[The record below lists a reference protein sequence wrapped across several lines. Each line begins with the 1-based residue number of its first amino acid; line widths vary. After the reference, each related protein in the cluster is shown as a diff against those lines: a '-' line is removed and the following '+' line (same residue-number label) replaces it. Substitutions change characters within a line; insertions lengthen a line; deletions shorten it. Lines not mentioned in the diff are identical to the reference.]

1 MTRLTGNRIREL
13 LNTVSERSV
22 LIIGDVM
29 LDKYV
34 WGHVQRMSPEAPVPV
49 VEVER
54 EAFHLGGA
62 ANVASNIQALG
73 AVPLLV
79 GLMGGDDPAGRELT
93 VLMESKGLRT
103 EGLLVDPD
111 RRTTVKTRIIAHQQH
126 VVRADREDRIAAGG
140 EVAKRLCGFVEESLE
155 KVDAVILQ
163 DYNKG
168 VLSGEVLEHLLPLLH
183 DSGLPVTV
191 DPKFERFFDFR
202 GVTLF
207 KPNVSE
213 IEMALGTTLVDD
225 GSVIQAARIIQ
236 KKLEAA
242 NVLITRGS
250 QGMTLLEE
258 DGTTTHVGAR
268 ARQVYDVSGAGDTVI
283 ATITAML
290 TAGADILEAAT
301 VAGYAAGVVVGE
313 VGAVPIRAEALLA
326 AMDEDDA

>member
-1 MTRLTGNRIREL
+1 MTSLTGTRIREL
-13 LNTVSERSV
+13 LERVRERAV

-34 WGHVQRMSPEAPVPV
+34 WGRVRRMSPEAPVPV

-54 EAFHLGGA
+54 EAYHLGGA
-62 ANVASNIQALG
+62 ANVASNVFALG
-73 AVPLLV
+73 AEPLLV
-79 GLMGGDDPAGRELT
+79 GLKGAEDQAAIELT
-93 VLMESKGLRT
+93 GLMEASGLRT
-103 EGLLVDPD
+103 DGLIIDPD
-111 RRTTVKTRIIAHQQH
+111 RQTTVKTRIIAHQQH
-126 VVRADREDRIAAGG
+126 VVRADREDRTAAEGTIAA
-140 EVAKRLCGFVEESLE
+140 RLCEFVEGALDT
-155 KVDAVILQ
+155 VDAVILQ

-168 VLSGEVLEHLLPLLH
+168 VLSGEVLERLLPLLH
-183 DSGLPVTV
+183 DSGLPVAV

-213 IEMALGTTLVDD
+213 VEIALSTTLVDD
-225 GSVIQAARIIQ
+225 DSVIEAARIIQ
-236 KKLEAA
+236 KRLEAA

-250 QGMTLLEE
+250 RGMILLEE
-258 DGTTTHVGAR
+258 NGATTHVGAR

-290 TAGADILEAAT
+290 AAGAGMLEAAT

-313 VGAVPIRAEALLA
+313 VGAVPIRADALIEAV
-326 AMDEDDA
+326 DEDDE

>member
-1 MTRLTGNRIREL
+1 MTRLTGDRIREL
-13 LNTVSERSV
+13 LKSVSDRAV

-34 WGHVQRMSPEAPVPV
+34 WGHVRRMSPEAPVPV

-62 ANVASNIQALG
+62 ANVASNVLSLG
-73 AVPLLV
+73 AEPLLV
-79 GLMGGDDPAGRELT
+79 GLRGADDPAGSELT
-93 VLMESKGLRT
+93 GLMDSKGLRT
-103 EGLLVDPD
+103 TGLLIDPD
-111 RRTTVKTRIIAHQQH
+111 RQTTVKTRIIAHQQH
-126 VVRADREDRIAAGG
+126 VVRADREDRTAAEG
-140 EVAKRLCGFVEESLE
+140 EVATRLCDFVEGALE
-155 KVDAVILQ
+155 TVDAVILQ

-168 VLSGEVLEHLLPLLH
+168 VLSSEVLERLLPLLH
-183 DSGLPVTV
+183 ESGLPVAV

-213 IEMALGTTLVDD
+213 VEMALSTNLVDEE
-225 GSVIQAARIIQ
+225 SVIQAARIIQ
-236 KKLEAA
+236 KRLEAA

-250 QGMTLLEE
+250 RGMTLLEE
-258 DGTTTHVGAR
+258 DGTTTQVGAR

-290 TAGADILEAAT
+290 AAGADILEAAT

-313 VGAVPIRAEALLA
+313 VGAVPIRAEALMA
-326 AMDEDDA
+326 AVDEDNE